1 MHGLLTSGLTSGLTS
16 RLATGLSSGLSSGL
30 TSGLPPRSR
39 IALALLF
46 TSTGTTLTV
55 SRIQSLLR
63 HCRSEQR
70 ALVSEALGEAAL
82 SKTKKRSSATRTV
95 AVDRRF
101 FSRLADILR
110 VCIPGPFTKEAGLV
124 LAQGLL
130 LCSRTILSDRIT
142 RLEGVCAAHVTAL
155 NWPGFRRVLAAFALT
170 AIPAAVV
177 NSALKAM
184 QILVSLALRKR
195 LTRFL
200 HKGYLGNRA
209 YYAASVFS
217 GLSHPDQRI
226 TEDVEKFCETV
237 ADLYSYTFKPLLDV
251 IVFSRS
257 LSRIIG
263 YKGQIGLYVYFIV
276 VGTFLRRV
284 SPPLGRMTSEWSSL
298 SADLRTAHHRI
309 AASAE
314 EIAFNDPP
322 AGRAEMMS
330 LNSRLDRMICHSR
343 YTVVQRFIQ
352 QCVDG
357 YLVKYTA
364 SIIGLVIF
372 AVPLYYR
379 AKTQPQE
386 TSVIAGQ
393 YINSMRLMMQTSA
406 AMGQLVL
413 VYKRINTLAGHTDR
427 VSELIEKV
435 KELGKPAGHLD
446 AFRKIQEQMS
456 DAHEESGFKNTITA
470 RSQISEY
477 AHRFPPKRKNGNYI
491 RLESVCMWSPD
502 GSPLVKELDMEVPKG
517 TSVILLGPNGSGKSS
532 ILRMLAGLW
541 PLQAGAVTLPA
552 RSDIFYLSQKPY
564 MYAGSL
570 MEQLMY
576 PRLPGVVIGDHVQF
590 NESLAQFCLDS
601 VELGHLVGRCG
612 GFDGS
617 LSWDDTLSGG
627 ERNRLAVARL
637 LYHKPKFAVL
647 DECTAAVS
655 ADGEVVLYNAMAEAG
670 ITLLSVAHRKA
681 VMEFHQAAIVLDGS
695 GGWEWKELHGKGELV
710 LEQNMS

>member
-1 MHGLLTSGLTSGLTS
+1 MNSLLTGGL
-16 RLATGLSSGLSSGL
+16 A
-30 TSGLPPRSR
+30 PRSR
-39 IALALLF
+39 IALALLL
-46 TSTGTTLTV
+46 TSSGAALTV
-55 SRIQSLLR
+55 TRVQSLLR
-63 HCRSEQR
+63 HCRKEQR
-70 ALVSEALGEAAL
+70 ALVSAALGEAAL
-82 SKTKKRSSATRTV
+82 SKTQKRTSSTRTT
-95 AVDRRF
+95 AVDGRF
-101 FSRLADILR
+101 ASRLAAILR

-124 LAQGLL
+124 LTQGILL
-130 LCSRTILSDRIT
+130 FSRTILSDRIT
-142 RLEGVCAAHVTAL
+142 HLEGICAAHVTAL

-170 AIPAAVV
+170 SVPAAVV

-195 LTRFL
+195 LTRYL

-257 LSRIIG
+257 LSHIIG
-263 YKGQIGLYVYFIV
+263 YKGQLGLYAYFIV

-284 SPPLGRMTSEWSSL
+284 SPPLGRMTAEWSSL

-314 EIAFNDPP
+314 EVAFNDPP

-343 YTVVQRFIQ
+343 YSVVQRFVQ

-379 AKTQPQE
+379 SKTEQPQA
-386 TSVIAGQ
+386 TNVIAGQ

-413 VYKRINTLAGHTDR
+413 VYKRINTLAGHTER

-435 KELGKPAGHLD
+435 KELGKPQGHLD

-456 DAHEESGFKNTITA
+456 DAHEESGLKDVAA

-477 AHRFPPKRKNGNYI
+477 AHRFPAKRKNGNYI
-491 RLESVCMWSPD
+491 RLENVSMWSPD
-502 GSPLVKELDMEVPKG
+502 GSPLVQALDMEAPKG
-517 TSVILLGPNGSGKSS
+517 TSVIILGPNGSGKSS
-532 ILRMLAGLW
+532 VLRMLAGLW
-541 PLQAGAVTLPA
+541 PLQAGTVTLPA
-552 RSDIFYLSQKPY
+552 RSDIFYLSQRPY
-564 MYAGSL
+564 MYSGNL
-570 MEQLMY
+570 QEQLMY
-576 PRLPGVVIGDHVQF
+576 PRLPGVIIGEHIEF
-590 NESLAQFCLDS
+590 NESHGQSCLES
-601 VELGHLVGRCG
+601 VELGHLIARCG

-617 LSWDDTLSGG
+617 MSWEDTLSGG

-670 ITLLSVAHRKA
+670 ITMLSVAHRKA
-681 VMEFHQAAIVLDGS
+681 VMDFHQAAVILDGS
-695 GGWEWKELHGKGELV
+695 GAWEWKELHGNGEEG
-710 LEQNMS
+710 LEQN